1 MKQCP
6 KCQEQTKQVKA
17 GKTEVGSQRYK
28 CQHCKTRY
36 TPQPKERG
44 YSDELR
50 LQAVR
55 MYVDGINYRRI
66 GRHLG
71 VHHTSVIN
79 WVEAFAAQ
87 LPDAPLPEDL
97 HTIELDELFTFI
109 ETKKNASSLSQP

>member
-1 MKQCP
+1 MKKCP
-6 KCQEQTKQVKA
+6 KCQEERKQVKA
-17 GKTEVGSQRYK
+17 GKTEAGSQRYK

-36 TPQPKERG
+36 TPDPKERG
-44 YSDELR
+44 YPDELR
-50 LQAVR
+50 IRAIR

-79 WVEAFAAQ
+79 WVKAFVAQ

-97 HTIELDELFTFI
+97 PTIELDELFTFI
-109 ETKKNASSLSQP
+109 ETKKNASI

>member
-6 KCQEQTKQVKA
+6 KCQEQTKQVQA

-36 TPQPKERG
+36 TPDPKERG
-44 YSDELR
+44 YPDDLR

-55 MYVDGINYRRI
+55 MYADGINYRRVA
-66 GRHLG
+66 RLLNVSH
-71 VHHTSVIN
+71 VSVIN
-79 WVEAFAAQ
+79 WVKAFVAQ
-87 LPDAPLPEDL
+87 LPDAPLPAEL

-109 ETKKNASSLSQP
+109 ETKKSASTSSQP